1 MAGVS
6 AVGYV
11 LPPVHPMTSLP
22 PAGSAAGGGITPAAA
37 SGAAVLRATRASS
50 ARRVRFQDEVH
61 SALKGVHLVV
71 NWRTIWA
78 QDEPLCMFYVGTCP
92 LPLPR
97 CRVVP

>member
-1 MAGVS
+1 MQAPLD
-6 AVGYV
+6 AFAFKMRY
-11 LPPVHPMTSLP
+11 T
-22 PAGSAAGGGITPAAA
+22 A
-37 SGAAVLRATRASS
+37 RSS
-50 ARRVRFQDEVH
+50 
-61 SALKGVHLVV
+61 VHLVV